1 MTMREAFFFN
11 FAQKNSSSFGS
22 KLWETK
28 TEERPKINMGLKFVI
43 RRTQEAAA
51 AGGVE
56 GGGSEA
62 TTTTTTTTNAVTTTP
77 MEDDFNNN
85 NKEPTRFSF
94 SSQRRDGNEGE
105 EKGEGTTERS
115 EEEEKGG
122 EEEEEGEKKF
132 TDEGVPIA
140 HPDDY
145 VGTSTTIVTPDG
157 ITMHRTS
164 RGAFK
169 CGQCKYCVQPS
180 LKQKCIYNNATKK
193 ERDTSGR
200 AKSGLATT
208 YTVPPAYAN
217 SKTAIAGAAFFNS
230 DKQKNNLYAP
240 RKFAA
245 KGREEDDSTAGEGFS
260 RQRPMGAQSKYIGII
275 KTSTAKVV
283 IAKNFDISKE
293 AIAKTVTR
301 WTKEKMRV
309 PNVYYEEEEET
320 EKFGT
325 DINMWKRQK
334 GESCERPTW
343 TPLPEMPPETSEKE
357 EMNEDD
363 KALLQPILPG
373 MDDGQRVTAAKRSNF
388 QSNVA
393 SSVASPTAEGSDV
406 KPLLAVPV
414 PSQGG
419 RIYND
424 KVDPSLLVVACS
436 EPGCR
441 ERFLDRPRMLRHVAS
456 AHREKRFVCDWE
468 GCGKAF
474 VDNSKL
480 QRHRVTHTQ
489 EKNCFCDVCGASF
502 GLKFNLNTHL
512 KNVHGITPDTRVYN
526 SSK

>member
-1 MTMREAFFFN
+1 
-11 FAQKNSSSFGS
+11 
-22 KLWETK
+22 
-28 TEERPKINMGLKFVI
+28 MGLKFVI
-43 RRTQEAAA
+43 RRQEEAA

-56 GGGSEA
+56 GGGGGGGSEA
-62 TTTTTTTTNAVTTTP
+62 TRTMTTTTTNAGTTTP
-77 MEDDFNNN
+77 MEDDCA
-85 NKEPTRFSF
+85 KDPTTFSF

-115 EEEEKGG
+115 EEEEKRGG
-122 EEEEEGEKKF
+122 EGEGEKKF

-140 HPDDY
+140 YPDDY
-145 VGTSTTIVTPDG
+145 VGTSTIIVTPDG

-393 SSVASPTAEGSDV
+393 SSVASPTADGSDV
-406 KPLLAVPV
+406 KSLLAVPI
-414 PSQGG
+414 PSQNG

-456 AHREKRFVCDWE
+456 AHREKRFICDWE